1 MGGGGVAIASR
12 VPVFLPRK
20 SLYFIAMMAMGS
32 SPGGVLL
39 DAEITQEAF
48 RSSLL
53 EEVIKKISCERG
65 RPPAGKRALKMGSH
79 DMEQLG

>member
-48 RSSLL
+48 RGSSLL
-53 EEVIKKISCERG
+53 EGVIKKIFSNREAPHRET
-65 RPPAGKRALKMGSH
+65 GS
-79 DMEQLG
+79 

>member
-1 MGGGGVAIASR
+1 MGGDAIASR

-20 SLYFIAMMAMGS
+20 SLYFIAMMVGS

-53 EEVIKKISCERG
+53 EGVI
-65 RPPAGKRALKMGSH
+65 
-79 DMEQLG
+79 

>member
-1 MGGGGVAIASR
+1 MGGVAIASR

-20 SLYFIAMMAMGS
+20 SLYFIASMVGS

-53 EEVIKKISCERG
+53 EGVIKKISCERG